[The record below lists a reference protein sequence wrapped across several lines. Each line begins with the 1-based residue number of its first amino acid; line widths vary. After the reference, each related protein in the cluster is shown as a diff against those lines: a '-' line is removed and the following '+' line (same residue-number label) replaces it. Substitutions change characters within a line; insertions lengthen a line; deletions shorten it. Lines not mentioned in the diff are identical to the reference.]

1 MGDLYQLSN
10 QVTLGISE
18 KAAIENLKTI
28 VLQLAAQERAAR
40 TEFVKSV
47 ESEDAIHRAYGI
59 LKSARLL
66 DTKEFMELISKVR
79 LGAVS
84 GVLNVDRKVIDELMV
99 SMQPATINAQVG
111 KTLTAR
117 ERDMERAK
125 MVRERL

>member
-1 MGDLYQLSN
+1 
-10 QVTLGISE
+10 
-18 KAAIENLKTI
+18 
-28 VLQLAAQERAAR
+28 
-40 TEFVKSV
+40 
-47 ESEDAIHRAYGI
+47 
-59 LKSARLL
+59 
-66 DTKEFMELISKVR
+66 MELISKVR